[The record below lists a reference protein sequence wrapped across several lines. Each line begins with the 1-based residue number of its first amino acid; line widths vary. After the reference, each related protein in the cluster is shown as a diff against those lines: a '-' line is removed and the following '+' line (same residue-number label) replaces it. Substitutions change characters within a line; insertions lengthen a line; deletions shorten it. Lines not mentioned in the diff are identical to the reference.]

1 MIPTRQQ
8 ILKFAFFVCVFALG
22 MNKITD
28 FDVWYHIKTG
38 EYILT
43 HHVIPHRD
51 IFSYTTKEPWL
62 THEWLSQV
70 IFELVH
76 KAGGFRLIIL
86 FRAMMLCLIFYRVFR
101 MVAQRTSAAANQILI
116 MLLCVIASA
125 GSFLERP
132 QLFSYL
138 LFILLYDLLLKYHEG
153 KKQHVWSCVL
163 LLLLWVNL
171 HSSFMLG
178 LLLILIFAIEEG
190 MKVYLWK
197 HPPDKFR
204 HLSAILIFCAA
215 ASLINPNH
223 VNMFLYPFE
232 TLFNKQQME
241 LIFEWQSPNFH
252 LYQLQIVELFIFL
265 TAVSMIFSGIKV
277 KKLELFLFFFFLHFA
292 LYSMRNLPFFAFV
305 CAALLSEHLEA
316 FTKKITNRLA
326 PVCRTDGTGRQVSFF
341 SRLLTLDKKA
351 SIEIPAL
358 NAALFLFLLGFALTR
373 IPVSNADTRTIN
385 LKDFPSGAVSY
396 LKTHALRGNL
406 FNEYDWGGYLI
417 FNLYPERKVFI
428 DGRADIHVKTTV
440 PDYLKIMHYEKGWE
454 ATVKKY
460 DMQIFLLRKNNVLA
474 RILREKAHFHVVYED
489 NVCILLVNNNH

>member
-1 MIPTRQQ
+1 MILTRQQ
-8 ILKFAFFVCVFALG
+8 VLKFAFFVCVFALG

-38 EYILT
+38 EYILS

-51 IFSYTTKEPWL
+51 IFSYTTKEPWI

-70 IFELVH
+70 IFYLVH
-76 KAGGFRLIIL
+76 KTGGFRLIIL
-86 FRAMMLCLIFYRVFR
+86 FRAMMLCLIFYCVFR
-101 MVAQRTSAAANQILI
+101 MVAQRTSAASTQIFI

-138 LFILLYDLLLKYHEG
+138 LFILLYDLLRQYHEG

-178 LLLILIFAIEEG
+178 LLLILIFTIGEG
-190 MKVYLWK
+190 MNVYLWK
-197 HPPDKFR
+197 HPPEKFR
-204 HLSAILIFCAA
+204 HLSAVFLFCAA
-215 ASLINPNH
+215 ASLVNPNH
-223 VNMFLYPFE
+223 VNMFLYPFK
-232 TLFNKQQME
+232 TLFNKQQMD

-252 LYQLQIVELFIFL
+252 LYQMQIVELFIFL
-265 TAVSMIFSGIKV
+265 AAASMIFSGIKV

-316 FTKKITNRLA
+316 FTRKITNRLS
-326 PVCRTDGTGRQVSFF
+326 QISFF
-341 SRLLTLDKKA
+341 SRLLTVDKKA

-358 NAALFLFLLGFALTR
+358 NAALFCFLLGFALTR
-373 IPVSNADTRTIN
+373 IPVSNADTRTIS

-396 LKTHALRGNL
+396 LTTYTLRGNL

-417 FNLYPERKVFI
+417 FELYPERKVFI
-428 DGRADIHVKTTV
+428 DGRADIHIKTTV

-460 DMQIFLLRKNNVLA
+460 DMRIFLLRKNNVLA
-474 RILREKAHFHVVYED
+474 RILREKVHFRVVFED
-489 NVCILLVNNNH
+489 NVCILLVSNNH